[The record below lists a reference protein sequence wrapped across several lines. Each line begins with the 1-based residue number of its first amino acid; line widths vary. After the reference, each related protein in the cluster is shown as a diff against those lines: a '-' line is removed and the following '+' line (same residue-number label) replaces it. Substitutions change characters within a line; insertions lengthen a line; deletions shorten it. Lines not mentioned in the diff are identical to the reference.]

1 MRLAAQSGVAD
12 FGPIKGQGS
21 VADNDGM
28 FDGADTV
35 VLYEELA
42 FQEVLPVLWRA
53 APSPLDPDA
62 AASLA
67 ERNLQV
73 LQAWD
78 AMQEHGP
85 VEKPDENI
93 PYAADLMRL
102 ERKMNLLLDLVG
114 QILAT
119 NRPRPAPAYVRFNAL
134 GAVWRGTPPLPEAG
148 AQGILEVYLHECLA
162 QPLRLPGR
170 VTNVTPDG
178 NVKAR
183 FNPLSETIADLI
195 EKMAF
200 RRHRRQI
207 AGTRTVRALK

>member
-1 MRLAAQSGVAD
+1 M
-12 FGPIKGQGS
+12 
-21 VADNDGM
+21 ADNDGM

-183 FNPLSETIADLI
+183 FSPLSESIADLI

>member
-1 MRLAAQSGVAD
+1 
-12 FGPIKGQGS
+12 
-21 VADNDGM
+21 M

-42 FQEVLPVLWRA
+42 FQDVLPVLWRSS
-53 APSPLDPDA
+53 PGPLDPEMA
-62 AASLA
+62 AGLA

-78 AMQEHGP
+78 AMEEHGP
-85 VEKPDENI
+85 VVEKPDENN
-93 PYAADLMRL
+93 PYAADILRL

-114 QILAT
+114 QILAA
-119 NRPRPAPAYVRFNAL
+119 NRPRPAPAAVRFKAL
-134 GAVWRGTPPLPEAG
+134 GAAWRGTAPLPEAG
-148 AQGILEVYLHECLA
+148 APGVLEVYLHDCLA

-183 FNPLSETIADLI
+183 FIPLGEAVADLI
-195 EKMAF
+195 EKMSF

-207 AGTRTVRALK
+207 AGTRTSVRLSRPNTER

>member
-1 MRLAAQSGVAD
+1 
-12 FGPIKGQGS
+12 
-21 VADNDGM
+21 M

-42 FQEVLPVLWRA
+42 FQAVLPVLWRTSLT
-53 APSPLDPDA
+53 SPDPDT

-78 AMQEHGP
+78 AMEEHGP
-85 VEKPDENI
+85 VEKTDENN

-102 ERKMNLLLDLVG
+102 ERKINLLLDLVG
-114 QILAT
+114 QVLAT
-119 NRPRPAPAYVRFNAL
+119 NRPRPTPAAVRFNAL

-148 AQGILEVYLHECLA
+148 AQGVLEVYLHDCLA
-162 QPLRLPGR
+162 QPLRLPAR
-170 VTNVTPDG
+170 VTSVTPDG

-183 FNPLSETIADLI
+183 FIPLGEPIADLI

-207 AGTRTVRALK
+207 AGTRTVRALRSD

>member
-1 MRLAAQSGVAD
+1 
-12 FGPIKGQGS
+12 
-21 VADNDGM
+21 M

-42 FQEVLPVLWRA
+42 FQDVLPVLWRPA
-53 APSPLDPDA
+53 AGLLDPDA
-62 AASLA
+62 AGGIA

-78 AMQEHGP
+78 AMGEHVP
-85 VEKPDENI
+85 VEKADENS
-93 PYAADLMRL
+93 PYAADFMRL

-114 QILAT
+114 QILAA
-119 NRPRPAPAYVRFNAL
+119 NRPRPAPSPVRFNAL
-134 GAVWRGTPPLPEAG
+134 GAVWRSTPPLPEAG
-148 AQGILEVYLHECLA
+148 AQGILEVYLHDCLA

-183 FNPLSETIADLI
+183 FIPLGESVADLI

-200 RRHRRQI
+200 RRHRRQV
-207 AGTRTVRALK
+207 AGTRTVRALNPGK

>member
-1 MRLAAQSGVAD
+1 MESPKAHS
-12 FGPIKGQGS
+12 S
-21 VADNDGM
+21 SADNPGM

-42 FQEVLPVLWRA
+42 FQDVLPVLWRVSPGLLEPDIA
-53 APSPLDPDA
+53 AG
-62 AASLA
+62 LA

-78 AMQEHGP
+78 AMEEHGP
-85 VEKPDENI
+85 VEKPDENN
-93 PYAADLMRL
+93 PYAADILRL

-114 QILAT
+114 QILAA
-119 NRPRPAPAYVRFNAL
+119 NRPRPAPAPVRFNAL
-134 GAVWRGTPPLPEAG
+134 GAAWRGSAPLPETG
-148 AQGILEVYLHECLA
+148 AQGVLEVYLHDCLA

-183 FNPLSETIADLI
+183 FIPLGEDVADLI

-207 AGTRTVRALK
+207 AGTRTSVRLTRSNSER

>member
-1 MRLAAQSGVAD
+1 
-12 FGPIKGQGS
+12 
-21 VADNDGM
+21 M

-42 FQEVLPVLWRA
+42 FQDVLPVLWRA
-53 APSPLDPDA
+53 SPSTFDSDIA
-62 AASLA
+62 AGLA

-78 AMQEHGP
+78 AMEEHGP
-85 VEKPDENI
+85 VEKPDENS

-119 NRPRPAPAYVRFNAL
+119 NRPRPAPASVRFNAL
-134 GAVWRGTPPLPEAG
+134 GAVWRGTAPLPEAG
-148 AQGILEVYLHECLA
+148 AQGILEVHLHDCLA

-183 FNPLSETIADLI
+183 FLPLGEAVADLI

-207 AGTRTVRALK
+207 AGTRTVRTLRSD

>member
-1 MRLAAQSGVAD
+1 MPAD
-12 FGPIKGQGS
+12 SP
-21 VADNDGM
+21 GM

-42 FQEVLPVLWRA
+42 FQGVLPVLWRA
-53 APSPLDPDA
+53 SQGTLDADTS
-62 AASLA
+62 ASLA
-67 ERNLQV
+67 DRNQQV

-78 AMQEHGP
+78 ALEEHGP
-85 VEKPDENI
+85 IEKPDENS

-119 NRPRPAPAYVRFNAL
+119 NRPRPAPAAVRFNAL
-134 GAVWRGTPPLPEAG
+134 GAVWRGAPPLPETG
-148 AQGILEVYLHECLA
+148 AQGTLEVYLHECLA

-183 FNPLSETIADLI
+183 FLPLGESVADLI

-207 AGTRTVRALK
+207 AGTRTVRALHPTR

>member
-1 MRLAAQSGVAD
+1 
-12 FGPIKGQGS
+12 
-21 VADNDGM
+21 M

-42 FQEVLPVLWRA
+42 FQDVLPVLWHA
-53 APSPLDPDA
+53 SPGAPDPDA

-67 ERNLQV
+67 ERNMQV

-78 AMQEHGP
+78 AMEEHGP
-85 VEKPDENI
+85 VEKPDENS

-114 QILAT
+114 QILAA
-119 NRPRPAPAYVRFNAL
+119 NRPRPAPTPVRFNAL
-134 GAVWRGTPPLPEAG
+134 GAVWRGIPPLPEAG
-148 AQGILEVYLHECLA
+148 AQGILEVHLHDCLA
-162 QPLRLPGR
+162 QPLRLPCR

-183 FNPLSETIADLI
+183 FLPLGETIADLI

-200 RRHRRQI
+200 RRHRRQV
-207 AGTRTVRALK
+207 AGTRTVRALNPAK

>member
-1 MRLAAQSGVAD
+1 MESPKANSL
-12 FGPIKGQGS
+12 P
-21 VADNDGM
+21 ADNPGM

-42 FQEVLPVLWRA
+42 FQDVLPVLWRVSPGLLEPDIA
-53 APSPLDPDA
+53 AG
-62 AASLA
+62 LA

-78 AMQEHGP
+78 AMEEHGP
-85 VEKPDENI
+85 VEKPDESN
-93 PYAADLMRL
+93 PYAADILRL

-114 QILAT
+114 QILAS
-119 NRPRPAPAYVRFNAL
+119 NRPRPAVASVRFNAL
-134 GAVWRGTPPLPEAG
+134 GAVWRGTAPLPEAG
-148 AQGILEVYLHECLA
+148 AQGVLEVYLHDCLA

-183 FNPLSETIADLI
+183 FIPLSEAVADLI

-207 AGTRTVRALK
+207 AGTRTSVRLTRPST

>member
-1 MRLAAQSGVAD
+1 
-12 FGPIKGQGS
+12 
-21 VADNDGM
+21 M

-42 FQEVLPVLWRA
+42 FQDVLPVLWRA
-53 APSPLDPDA
+53 SPGALDADA

-78 AMQEHGP
+78 AMGEHGP
-85 VEKPDENI
+85 VEKPDENS
-93 PYAADLMRL
+93 PYAADLLRL

-114 QILAT
+114 QILAA
-119 NRPRPAPAYVRFNAL
+119 NRPRAAPTSVRFNAL

-148 AQGILEVYLHECLA
+148 AQGILEVHLHDCLA

-183 FNPLSETIADLI
+183 FLPLGETIADLI

-200 RRHRRQI
+200 RRHRRRV
-207 AGTRTVRALK
+207 AGTRTVRTLNPGK

>member
-1 MRLAAQSGVAD
+1 MEGGPKVNGMPAD
-12 FGPIKGQGS
+12 SP
-21 VADNDGM
+21 GM

-42 FQEVLPVLWRA
+42 FQGVLPVLWR
-53 APSPLDPDA
+53 PSHGTLDADT

-67 ERNLQV
+67 DRNQQV

-78 AMQEHGP
+78 ALEEHGP
-85 VEKPDENI
+85 VEKPDENS

-119 NRPRPAPAYVRFNAL
+119 NRPRPTPASVRFNAL
-134 GAVWRGTPPLPEAG
+134 GAVWRGTPPLPETG
-148 AQGILEVYLHECLA
+148 AQGTLEVYLHECLA

-183 FNPLSETIADLI
+183 FLPLGESVADLI

-207 AGTRTVRALK
+207 AGTRTVRALTK

>member
-1 MRLAAQSGVAD
+1 
-12 FGPIKGQGS
+12 
-21 VADNDGM
+21 M

-42 FQEVLPVLWRA
+42 FQGVLPVLWRA
-53 APSPLDPDA
+53 SPGPLDADT

-78 AMQEHGP
+78 AMEEHGP
-85 VEKPDENI
+85 VEKPDENS

-114 QILAT
+114 QILAA
-119 NRPRPAPAYVRFNAL
+119 NRPRPAAAPVRFNAL
-134 GAVWRGTPPLPEAG
+134 GAVWRCTPPLPEAG
-148 AQGILEVYLHECLA
+148 AQGVLEVHLHECLA

-183 FNPLSETIADLI
+183 FIPLGEPVADLI

-207 AGTRTVRALK
+207 AGTRTVRALRSD

>member
-1 MRLAAQSGVAD
+1 
-12 FGPIKGQGS
+12 
-21 VADNDGM
+21 M

-42 FQEVLPVLWRA
+42 FQDVLPVLWRA
-53 APSPLDPDA
+53 APGPLDAD
-62 AASLA
+62 
-67 ERNLQV
+67 
-73 LQAWD
+73 
-78 AMQEHGP
+78 
-85 VEKPDENI
+85 
-93 PYAADLMRL
+93 AADLMRL
-102 ERKMNLLLDLVG
+102 ERKMNLLLVLVG

-119 NRPRPAPAYVRFNAL
+119 NRPRPAAASVRFNAL
-134 GAVWRGTPPLPEAG
+134 GAVWRSTPPLPEAG
-148 AQGILEVYLHECLA
+148 AQGVLEVHLHDCLA

-183 FNPLSETIADLI
+183 FLPLGEAVADLI

-207 AGTRTVRALK
+207 AGTRTVRALRPE

>member
-1 MRLAAQSGVAD
+1 
-12 FGPIKGQGS
+12 
-21 VADNDGM
+21 M

-42 FQEVLPVLWRA
+42 FQGVLPVLWRPA
-53 APSPLDPDA
+53 LGPPDA
-62 AASLA
+62 DTAAGLA
-67 ERNLQV
+67 ERNHQV
-73 LQAWD
+73 LQALD
-78 AMQEHGP
+78 AMEEYGP
-85 VEKPDENI
+85 VEKPDENS

-114 QILAT
+114 QILAA
-119 NRPRPAPAYVRFNAL
+119 NRPRPAAAAVRFNAL

-148 AQGILEVYLHECLA
+148 AQGVLEVYLHDCLA
-162 QPLRLPGR
+162 HPLRLPGR

-183 FNPLSETIADLI
+183 FIPLGEPVADLI
-195 EKMAF
+195 EKLAF

-207 AGTRTVRALK
+207 AGTRTRPRSAPD

>member
-1 MRLAAQSGVAD
+1 
-12 FGPIKGQGS
+12 
-21 VADNDGM
+21 M

-42 FQEVLPVLWRA
+42 FQDVLPVLWR
-53 APSPLDPDA
+53 PSAGPLDPEVA
-62 AASLA
+62 AGLG
-67 ERNLQV
+67 ERNLQL

-85 VEKPDENI
+85 VEKPDENS
-93 PYAADLMRL
+93 PYAADLARL

-119 NRPRPAPAYVRFNAL
+119 NRPRPAVASVRFNAL
-134 GAVWRGTPPLPEAG
+134 GAVWRAATPLPEAG
-148 AQGILEVYLHECLA
+148 AQGILEVYLHDCLA

-183 FNPLSETIADLI
+183 FVPLGEAVADLI

-207 AGTRTVRALK
+207 AGTRTVRAIRSD

>member
-1 MRLAAQSGVAD
+1 
-12 FGPIKGQGS
+12 
-21 VADNDGM
+21 M

-42 FQEVLPVLWRA
+42 FQAVLPVLWR
-53 APSPLDPDA
+53 PSLTSPDPDT

-78 AMQEHGP
+78 AMEEHGP
-85 VEKPDENI
+85 VEKTDENS

-102 ERKMNLLLDLVG
+102 ERKINLLLDLVG
-114 QILAT
+114 QVLAT
-119 NRPRPAPAYVRFNAL
+119 NRPRPTPAAVRFNAL
-134 GAVWRGTPPLPEAG
+134 GAVWRGTTPLPEAG
-148 AQGILEVYLHECLA
+148 AQGVLEVYLHDCLA
-162 QPLRLPGR
+162 QPLRLPAR

-183 FNPLSETIADLI
+183 FIPLGEPIADLI

-207 AGTRTVRALK
+207 AGTRTVRALRSD

>member
-1 MRLAAQSGVAD
+1 MAD
-12 FGPIKGQGS
+12 TP
-21 VADNDGM
+21 GM

-42 FQEVLPVLWRA
+42 FQDVLPVVWRSS
-53 APSPLDPDA
+53 PGPLDPEA

-78 AMQEHGP
+78 AMGEHGP
-85 VEKPDENI
+85 VEKPDENS
-93 PYAADLMRL
+93 PYAADLMRM

-114 QILAT
+114 QILASS
-119 NRPRPAPAYVRFNAL
+119 RPRPAPAYVRFNAL
-134 GAVWRGTPPLPEAG
+134 GAVWRGTAPLPEAG
-148 AQGILEVYLHECLA
+148 AQGILEVHLHDCLA

-183 FNPLSETIADLI
+183 FLPLGETIADLI

-207 AGTRTVRALK
+207 AGTRTVRTLNPPK

>member
-1 MRLAAQSGVAD
+1 
-12 FGPIKGQGS
+12 
-21 VADNDGM
+21 M

-42 FQEVLPVLWRA
+42 FQDVLPVLWRV
-53 APSPLDPDA
+53 APAPLDPDA
-62 AASLA
+62 AAGLI

-78 AMQEHGP
+78 AMEEHGP
-85 VEKPDENI
+85 VEKPDENS

-148 AQGILEVYLHECLA
+148 AQGVLEIYLHDCLA
-162 QPLRLPGR
+162 QPLRLAGR

-183 FNPLSETIADLI
+183 FSPLGEAVADLI

-207 AGTRTVRALK
+207 AGTRTVRALNPAK